1 MKKLIISSLLVV
13 PMAYATASSNTTETS
28 VGEVYVDG
36 AGKTLYTFSK
46 DPVGQSVCTDKCET
60 LWPPLLVND
69 KASSQ
74 FSKSSEFSQVT
85 RKDGSKQWALNGKPL
100 YRWFKDQ
107 KEGDID
113 GAGVKGVWPIARADD
128 VAVKLYNDGSR
139 RYLVDDNNLTLY
151 TFDKDKNN
159 QSVCYGDCEVKW
171 PPAYVDSDLTQKGID
186 NIKLT
191 GGFGV
196 TKRKDDTYQW
206 TFEGKPLY
214 RWFKDSQAGETTG
227 DGVKNVWHLI
237 TQ

>member
-1 MKKLIISSLLVV
+1 MKKLIISSLLLV
-13 PMAYATASSNTTETS
+13 PMAYATTSSNTTETS
-28 VGEVYVDG
+28 VGKVYVDG
-36 AGKTLYTFSK
+36 TGKTLYTFSK

-74 FSKSSEFSQVT
+74 FSKNSEFNQVT

-113 GAGVKGVWPIARADD
+113 GAGVKGVWSIARADD